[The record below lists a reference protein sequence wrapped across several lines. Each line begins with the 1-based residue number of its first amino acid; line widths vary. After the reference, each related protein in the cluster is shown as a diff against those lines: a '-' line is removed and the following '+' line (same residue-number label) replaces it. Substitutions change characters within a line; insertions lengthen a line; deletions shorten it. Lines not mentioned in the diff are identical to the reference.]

1 MMSEQQKHPMQL
13 AFEQNLRFL
22 NQESYPLEFFQ
33 DLFQPSEYLQTA
45 TLGVADFPTG
55 RVVLADPLCYLG
67 SKYETTLEQQIAL
80 GSYPVQAAVL
90 RTRYAGLRYAAARL
104 LLAERPAA
112 SYEIAM
118 PLGYQPD
125 DLGKPGVFSFFGV
138 DAGLACFADA
148 AISAEY
154 AKFETKWR
162 RQNPNK
168 NIYDDYFAALFAKSY
183 AEQPAI
189 QREGGHFI
197 CWQLPES
204 GARLVMFS
212 SGLGDGVYSAYWG
225 VDAEGLPVELVIPFM
240 NPEFFI

>member
-1 MMSEQQKHPMQL
+1 MSEQQKHPMQL

-118 PLGYQPD
+118 PLGYQPG

-183 AEQPAI
+183 MERPEI
-189 QREGGHFI
+189 QREGGDFI
-197 CWQLPES
+197 CWPLPES

-225 VDAEGLPVELVIPFM
+225 LDAEEQPVELVIPFM
-240 NPEFFI
+240 NPEKFI

>member
-1 MMSEQQKHPMQL
+1 M
-13 AFEQNLRFL
+13 
-22 NQESYPLEFFQ
+22 EFFQ

-67 SKYETTLEQQIAL
+67 SKYETTLEQQIAR
-80 GSYPVQAAVL
+80 GSYPVQAALL

-104 LLAERPAA
+104 ILAERPAA
-112 SYEIAM
+112 RYEIAM

-125 DLGKPGVFSFFGV
+125 DLGKPGVFSFLV
-138 DAGLACFADA
+138 WTLVWLALL
-148 AISAEY
+148 
-154 AKFETKWR
+154 T
-162 RQNPNK
+162 RQFLRNMPNLK
-168 NIYDDYFAALFAKSY
+168 RNGGSKTQIKIIYDDYFAALFAKSY

-189 QREGGHFI
+189 QREGGDFI

-225 VDAEGLPVELVIPFM
+225 VDAEGLPVESG
-240 NPEFFI
+240 